1 MPEGGVG
8 LMDLEGRCAVVTGG
22 GRGIGRAVCLAL
34 SRKGADVA
42 AVDVLEAEAGAT
54 SKEIEALGRKAAG
67 IVCDV
72 TSPADVQAMFKGVI
86 SALGGVHIL
95 VNNAGITRD
104 NLIMRMSDEDWR
116 KVIDVN
122 LSGVFNCCR
131 EASRYFMKQRFG
143 RIVNISSVVG
153 LMGNA
158 GQVNYSASK
167 AGIVGL
173 TKSVAKELASRGVT
187 ANAVAPGYIDTEM
200 TRAISGEARARLTGL
215 IPLSRLGTV
224 DDVANVVA
232 FLVSEEAG
240 YITGQVIQVDGGML
254 M

>member
-1 MPEGGVG
+1 
-8 LMDLEGRCAVVTGG
+8 MDLEGKCAIVTGG
-22 GRGIGRAVCLAL
+22 GRGIGKAICLAL
-34 SRKGADVA
+34 ARRGADVA
-42 AVDVLEAEAGAT
+42 AVDVLEAEVGVT
-54 SKEIEALGRKAAG
+54 SGEIEGLGRKAAG
-67 IVCDV
+67 VVCDV
-72 TSPADVQAMFKGVI
+72 TNPADVQAMFKGVI
-86 SALGGVHIL
+86 SGLGGVHIL

-104 NLIMRMSDEDWR
+104 NLMMRMSDDDWR
-116 KVIDVN
+116 RVIDVN

-131 EASRYFMKQRFG
+131 EASKYFMKQRFG

-200 TRAISGEARARLTGL
+200 TRAISDEARAKLTGL
-215 IPLSRLGTV
+215 IPLARLGTV

-232 FLVSEEAG
+232 FLVSDEAG

>member
-1 MPEGGVG
+1 
-8 LMDLEGRCAVVTGG
+8 MDLEGKCAVVTGG
-22 GRGIGRAVCLAL
+22 GRGIGKSICLAL
-34 SRKGADVA
+34 ARKGADVA
-42 AVDVLEAEAGAT
+42 AVDVLEAEVSAT
-54 SKEIEALGRKAAG
+54 AKELEDLGRKAAG

-72 TSPADVQAMFKGVI
+72 TSPADVQAMFSRVVDG
-86 SALGGVHIL
+86 LGGVHIL
-95 VNNAGITRD
+95 INNAGITRD
-104 NLIMRMSDEDWR
+104 GLLMRMSDDDWR

-131 EASRYFMKQRFG
+131 EASKYFIKQRFG

-167 AGIVGL
+167 AGVVGL

-187 ANAVAPGYIDTEM
+187 ANAVAPGYIDTQM
-200 TRAISGEARARLTGL
+200 TRAISDEARSRLTGL
-215 IPLSRLGTV
+215 IPVARLGTV

-232 FLVSEEAG
+232 FLVSDEAG
-240 YITGQVIQVDGGML
+240 YITGQVIKVDGGML